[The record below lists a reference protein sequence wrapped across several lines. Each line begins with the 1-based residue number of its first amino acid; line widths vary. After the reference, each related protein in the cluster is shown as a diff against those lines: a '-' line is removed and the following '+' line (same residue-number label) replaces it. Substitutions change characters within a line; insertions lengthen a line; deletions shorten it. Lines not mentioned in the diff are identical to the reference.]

1 VASAPEVWSGAA
13 LDTIRSV
20 RRDPQSHPRRRRTWP
35 QRLAIVAGCLS
46 SLALVAASAGLG
58 YVLRKAER
66 LPRVELTGVL
76 DAPTES
82 GGPENYLIVGVDSAA
97 GLPGNDPVRIGRD
110 VTLHSD
116 TIMILRIDPASER
129 AALLS
134 LPRDLFVPI
143 PGTGTSR
150 RINIAIEQGGAP
162 LLIKTIGENFGIPI
176 NHYVQVDFAS
186 FRGLVEAIDGV
197 PVYIP
202 RPARDAQVGLD
213 FPDVGCHMLDPTEAL
228 AYVRS
233 RHYQELINGRWVED
247 PRSDLGR
254 IARQQDFIRRALS
267 RAIDRGARNP
277 GTLDQLIDVGLS
289 GVTVDSELTAGNIFD
304 LGRRFRSFNPDSLL
318 TYSVSGTPDTV
329 NGAAILRL
337 NEGPET
343 EATLSIFRGGASAEL
358 PPAAVRLTVRNGT
371 GASQQ
376 GADATAALRAV
387 GFNATVSGDEP
398 GGGAD
403 GTVIRYPPDQS
414 GAADL
419 VARWLAGGAR
429 LEPTDGATGIELV
442 TGTDWQGV
450 RDTPAPATSTTT
462 EATLPAG
469 TSTTTSTPST
479 GNQTTTSL
487 DLASFDC

>member
-1 VASAPEVWSGAA
+1 MSRTT
-13 LDTIRSV
+13 LDTIRWV
-20 RRDPQSHPRRRRTWP
+20 RPNRESNERPRRTWG
-35 QRLAIVAGCLS
+35 QRLAIAAGCLS
-46 SLALVAASAGLG
+46 TVGLMASAAGLG

-66 LPRVELTGVL
+66 LPRVELGGIL
-76 DAPTES
+76 DEPTQS
-82 GGPENYLIVGVDSAA
+82 GGPENYLIVGIDSAA

-116 TIMILRIDPASER
+116 TIMILRIDPESER

-150 RINIAIEQGGAP
+150 RINIAVEQGGAP
-162 LLIKTIGENFGIPI
+162 LLIKTIGETFGIPI

-186 FRGLVEAIDGV
+186 FRGLVDAIDGV

-202 RPARDAQVGLD
+202 RPARDAQTGLD
-213 FPDVGCHMLDPTEAL
+213 FPDPGCHMLSADEAL

-233 RHYQELINGRWVED
+233 RHYQELIDGRWVED
-247 PRSDLGR
+247 ARSDLGR

-289 GVTVDSELTAGNIFD
+289 GVTVDSELTAGDIFD
-304 LGRRFRSFNPDSLL
+304 LGRKFRSFNPDSLL
-318 TYSVSGTPDTV
+318 TYAVSGTPDTV

-343 EATLSIFRGGASAEL
+343 EATLSIFRGGATAEL

-371 GASQQ
+371 GASRQ
-376 GADATAALRAV
+376 GAEATAALQAV
-387 GFNATVSGDEP
+387 GFNATVSGDEL

-403 GTVIRYPPDQS
+403 GTVVRYPPDQS
-414 GAADL
+414 AAAEL
-419 VARWLAGGAR
+419 VARWLVSGAR
-429 LEPTDGATGIELV
+429 LEPTAGATGIELV
-442 TGTDWQGV
+442 TGSDWQGV
-450 RDTPAPATSTTT
+450 RDQAAPSTSTTT
-462 EATLPAG
+462 AATLPAP
-469 TSTTTSTPST
+469 TSTTSSTPAPT
-479 GNQTTTSL
+479 GDQTTTSL

>member
-1 VASAPEVWSGAA
+1 MRPNRESNERP
-13 LDTIRSV
+13 
-20 RRDPQSHPRRRRTWP
+20 RRTWG
-35 QRLAIVAGCLS
+35 QRLAIAAGCLS
-46 SLALVAASAGLG
+46 TLGLMASAAGLG

-66 LPRVELTGVL
+66 LPRVELGGIL
-76 DAPTES
+76 DEPTQS
-82 GGPENYLIVGVDSAA
+82 GGPENYLIVGIDSAA

-116 TIMILRIDPASER
+116 TIMILRIDPESER

-150 RINIAIEQGGAP
+150 RINIAVEQGGAP

-186 FRGLVEAIDGV
+186 FRGLVDAIDGV

-202 RPARDAQVGLD
+202 RPARDAQTGLD
-213 FPDVGCHMLDPTEAL
+213 FPDPGCHMLSADEAL

-233 RHYQELINGRWVED
+233 RHYQELIDGRWVED
-247 PRSDLGR
+247 ARSDLGR

-289 GVTVDSELTAGNIFD
+289 GVTVDSELTAGDIFD
-304 LGRRFRSFNPDSLL
+304 LGRKFRSFNPDSLL
-318 TYSVSGTPDTV
+318 TYAVSGTPDTV

-343 EATLSIFRGGASAEL
+343 EATLSIFRGGATAEL

-371 GASQQ
+371 GASRQ
-376 GADATAALRAV
+376 GAEATAALQAV
-387 GFNATVSGDEP
+387 GFNATVSGDEL

-403 GTVIRYPPDQS
+403 GTVVRYPPDQS
-414 GAADL
+414 AAAEL
-419 VARWLAGGAR
+419 VARWLVSGAR
-429 LEPTDGATGIELV
+429 LEPTAGATGIELV
-442 TGTDWQGV
+442 TGSDWQGV
-450 RDTPAPATSTTT
+450 RDQAAPSTSTTT
-462 EATLPAG
+462 AATLPAP
-469 TSTTTSTPST
+469 TSTTSSTPAPT
-479 GNQTTTSL
+479 GDQTTTSL

>member
-1 VASAPEVWSGAA
+1 VSRTT
-13 LDTIRSV
+13 LDTIRWV
-20 RRDPQSHPRRRRTWP
+20 RPNRESNERPRRTWG
-35 QRLAIVAGCLS
+35 QRLAIAAGCLS
-46 SLALVAASAGLG
+46 TLGLMASAAGLG

-66 LPRVELTGVL
+66 LPRVELGGIL
-76 DAPTES
+76 DEPTQS
-82 GGPENYLIVGVDSAA
+82 GGPENYLIVGIDSAA

-116 TIMILRIDPASER
+116 TIMILRIDPESER

-150 RINIAIEQGGAP
+150 RINIAVEQGGAP
-162 LLIKTIGENFGIPI
+162 LLIKTIGETFGIPI

-186 FRGLVEAIDGV
+186 FRGLVDAIDGV

-202 RPARDAQVGLD
+202 RPARDAQTGLD
-213 FPDVGCHMLDPTEAL
+213 FPDPGCHMLNADEAL

-233 RHYQELINGRWVED
+233 RHYQELIDGRWVED
-247 PRSDLGR
+247 ARSDLGR

-289 GVTVDSELTAGNIFD
+289 GVTVDSELTAGDIFD
-304 LGRRFRSFNPDSLL
+304 LGRKFRSFNPDSLL
-318 TYSVSGTPDTV
+318 TYAVSGTPDTV

-343 EATLSIFRGGASAEL
+343 EATLSIFRGGATAEL

-371 GASQQ
+371 GASRQ
-376 GADATAALRAV
+376 GAEATAALQAV
-387 GFNATVSGDEP
+387 GFNATVSGDEL

-403 GTVIRYPPDQS
+403 GTVVRYPPDQS
-414 GAADL
+414 AAAEL
-419 VARWLAGGAR
+419 VARWLVSGAR
-429 LEPTDGATGIELV
+429 LEPTAGATGIELV
-442 TGTDWQGV
+442 TGSDWQGV
-450 RDTPAPATSTTT
+450 RDQAAPSTSTTT
-462 EATLPAG
+462 AATLPAP
-469 TSTTTSTPST
+469 TSTTSSTPAPT
-479 GNQTTTSL
+479 GDQTTTSL

>member
-1 VASAPEVWSGAA
+1 MRPNRESNERP
-13 LDTIRSV
+13 
-20 RRDPQSHPRRRRTWP
+20 RRTWG
-35 QRLAIVAGCLS
+35 QRLAIAAGCLS
-46 SLALVAASAGLG
+46 TLGLMASAAGLG

-66 LPRVELTGVL
+66 LPRVELGGIL
-76 DAPTES
+76 DEPTQS
-82 GGPENYLIVGVDSAA
+82 GGPENYLIVGIDSAA

-116 TIMILRIDPASER
+116 TIMILRIDPESER

-150 RINIAIEQGGAP
+150 RINIAVEQGGAP
-162 LLIKTIGENFGIPI
+162 LLIKTIGETFGIPI

-186 FRGLVEAIDGV
+186 FRGLVDAIDGV

-202 RPARDAQVGLD
+202 RPARDAQTGLD
-213 FPDVGCHMLDPTEAL
+213 FPDPGCHMLSADEAL

-233 RHYQELINGRWVED
+233 RHYQELIDGRWVED
-247 PRSDLGR
+247 ARSDLGR

-289 GVTVDSELTAGNIFD
+289 GVTVDSELTAGDIFD
-304 LGRRFRSFNPDSLL
+304 LGRKFRSFNPDSLL
-318 TYSVSGTPDTV
+318 TYAVSGTPDTV

-343 EATLSIFRGGASAEL
+343 EATLSIFRGGATAEL

-371 GASQQ
+371 GASRQ
-376 GADATAALRAV
+376 GAEATAALQAV
-387 GFNATVSGDEP
+387 GFNATVSGDEL

-403 GTVIRYPPDQS
+403 GTVVRYPPDQS
-414 GAADL
+414 AAAEL
-419 VARWLAGGAR
+419 VARWLVSGAR
-429 LEPTDGATGIELV
+429 LEPTAGATGIELV
-442 TGTDWQGV
+442 TGSDWQGV
-450 RDTPAPATSTTT
+450 RDQAAPSTSTTT
-462 EATLPAG
+462 AATLPAP
-469 TSTTTSTPST
+469 TSTTSSTPAPT
-479 GNQTTTSL
+479 GDQTTTSL

>member
-1 VASAPEVWSGAA
+1 MRPNRESNERP
-13 LDTIRSV
+13 
-20 RRDPQSHPRRRRTWP
+20 RRTWG
-35 QRLAIVAGCLS
+35 QRLAIAAGCLS
-46 SLALVAASAGLG
+46 TVGLMASAAGLG

-66 LPRVELTGVL
+66 LPRVELGGIL
-76 DAPTES
+76 DEPTQS
-82 GGPENYLIVGVDSAA
+82 GGPENYLIVGIDSAA

-116 TIMILRIDPASER
+116 TIMILRIDPESER

-150 RINIAIEQGGAP
+150 RINIAVEQGGAP
-162 LLIKTIGENFGIPI
+162 LLIKTIGETFGIPI

-186 FRGLVEAIDGV
+186 FRGLVDAIDGV

-202 RPARDAQVGLD
+202 RPARDAQTGLD
-213 FPDVGCHMLDPTEAL
+213 FPDPGCHMLSADEAL

-233 RHYQELINGRWVED
+233 RHYQELIDGRWVED
-247 PRSDLGR
+247 ARSDLGR

-289 GVTVDSELTAGNIFD
+289 GVTVDSELTAGDIFD
-304 LGRRFRSFNPDSLL
+304 LGRKFRSFNPDSLL
-318 TYSVSGTPDTV
+318 TYAVSGTPDTV

-343 EATLSIFRGGASAEL
+343 EATLSIFRGGATAEL

-371 GASQQ
+371 GASRQ
-376 GADATAALRAV
+376 GAEATAALQAV
-387 GFNATVSGDEP
+387 GFNATVSGDEL

-403 GTVIRYPPDQS
+403 GTVVRYPPDQS
-414 GAADL
+414 AAAEL
-419 VARWLAGGAR
+419 VARWLVSGAR
-429 LEPTDGATGIELV
+429 LEPTAGATGIELV
-442 TGTDWQGV
+442 TGSDWQGV
-450 RDTPAPATSTTT
+450 RDQAAPSTSTTT
-462 EATLPAG
+462 AATLPAP
-469 TSTTTSTPST
+469 TSTTSSTPAPT
-479 GNQTTTSL
+479 GDQTTTSL

>member
-1 VASAPEVWSGAA
+1 MW
-13 LDTIRSV
+13 
-20 RRDPQSHPRRRRTWP
+20 RDRQRNGRHGRTWG
-35 QRLAIVAGCLS
+35 QRLALAAGCLS
-46 SLALVAASAGLG
+46 SVALVASAAGLG

-66 LPRVELTGVL
+66 LPRVELGGIL
-76 DAPTES
+76 DEPTES
-82 GGPENYLIVGVDSAA
+82 GGPENYLIVGIDSAS

-116 TIMILRIDPASER
+116 TIMILRIDPESER

-150 RINIAIEQGGAP
+150 RINIAVEQGGAP

-186 FRGLVEAIDGV
+186 FRGLVDAIDGV

-202 RPARDAQVGLD
+202 RPARDAQTGLD
-213 FPDVGCHMLDPTEAL
+213 FPDPGCHMLSADEAL

-233 RHYQELINGRWVED
+233 RHYQELIDGRWVED
-247 PRSDLGR
+247 ARSDLGR

-289 GVTVDSELTAGNIFD
+289 GVTVDSELTAGDIFD
-304 LGRRFRSFNPDSLL
+304 LGRKFRSFNPDSLL
-318 TYSVSGTPDTV
+318 TYAVSGTPDTV

-343 EATLSIFRGGASAEL
+343 EATLSIFRGGATAEL

-371 GASQQ
+371 GASRQ
-376 GADATAALRAV
+376 GAEATAALQAV
-387 GFNATVSGDEP
+387 GFNATVSGDEL

-403 GTVIRYPPDQS
+403 GTVVRYPPDQS
-414 GAADL
+414 AAAEL
-419 VARWLAGGAR
+419 VARWLVSGAR
-429 LEPTDGATGIELV
+429 LEPTAGATGIELV
-442 TGTDWQGV
+442 TGSDWQGV
-450 RDTPAPATSTTT
+450 RDQAAPSTSTTT
-462 EATLPAG
+462 AATLPAP
-469 TSTTTSTPST
+469 TSTTSSTPAPT
-479 GNQTTTSL
+479 GDQTTTSL

>member
-1 VASAPEVWSGAA
+1 MSRTT
-13 LDTIRSV
+13 LDTIRWV
-20 RRDPQSHPRRRRTWP
+20 RPNRESNERPRRTWG
-35 QRLAIVAGCLS
+35 QRLAIAAGCLS
-46 SLALVAASAGLG
+46 TLGLMASAAGLG

-66 LPRVELTGVL
+66 LPRVELGGIL
-76 DAPTES
+76 DEPTQS
-82 GGPENYLIVGVDSAA
+82 GGPENYLIVGIDSAA

-116 TIMILRIDPASER
+116 TIMILRIDPESER

-150 RINIAIEQGGAP
+150 RINIAVEQGGAP
-162 LLIKTIGENFGIPI
+162 LLIKTIGETFGIPI

-186 FRGLVEAIDGV
+186 FRGLVDAIDGV

-202 RPARDAQVGLD
+202 RPARDAQTGLD
-213 FPDVGCHMLDPTEAL
+213 FPDPGCHMLNADEAL

-233 RHYQELINGRWVED
+233 RHYQELIDGRWVED
-247 PRSDLGR
+247 ARSDLGR

-289 GVTVDSELTAGNIFD
+289 GVTVDSELTAGDIFD
-304 LGRRFRSFNPDSLL
+304 LGRKFRSFNPDSLL
-318 TYSVSGTPDTV
+318 TYAVSGTPDTV

-343 EATLSIFRGGASAEL
+343 EATLSIFRGGATAEL

-371 GASQQ
+371 GASRQ
-376 GADATAALRAV
+376 GAEATAALQAV
-387 GFNATVSGDEP
+387 GFNATVSGDEL

-403 GTVIRYPPDQS
+403 GTVVRYPPDQS
-414 GAADL
+414 AAAEL
-419 VARWLAGGAR
+419 VARWLVSGAR
-429 LEPTDGATGIELV
+429 LEPTAGATGIELV
-442 TGTDWQGV
+442 TGSDWQGV
-450 RDTPAPATSTTT
+450 RDQAAPSTSTTT
-462 EATLPAG
+462 AATLPAP
-469 TSTTTSTPST
+469 TSTTSSTPAPT
-479 GNQTTTSL
+479 GDQTTTSL

>member
-1 VASAPEVWSGAA
+1 VSRTT
-13 LDTIRSV
+13 LDTIRWV
-20 RRDPQSHPRRRRTWP
+20 RPNRESNERPRRTWG
-35 QRLAIVAGCLS
+35 QRLAIAAGCLS
-46 SLALVAASAGLG
+46 TLGLMASAAGLG

-66 LPRVELTGVL
+66 LPRVELGGIL
-76 DAPTES
+76 DEPTQS
-82 GGPENYLIVGVDSAA
+82 GGPENYLIVGIDSAA

-116 TIMILRIDPASER
+116 TIMILRIDPESER

-150 RINIAIEQGGAP
+150 RINIAVEQGGAP
-162 LLIKTIGENFGIPI
+162 LLIKTIAENFGIPI

-186 FRGLVEAIDGV
+186 FRGLVDAIDGV

-202 RPARDAQVGLD
+202 RPARDAQTGLD
-213 FPDVGCHMLDPTEAL
+213 FPDPGCHMLNADEAL

-233 RHYQELINGRWVED
+233 RHYQELIDGRWVED
-247 PRSDLGR
+247 ARSDLGR

-289 GVTVDSELTAGNIFD
+289 GVTVDSELTAGDIFD
-304 LGRRFRSFNPDSLL
+304 LGRKFRSFNPDSLL
-318 TYSVSGTPDTV
+318 TYAVSGTPDTV

-343 EATLSIFRGGASAEL
+343 EATLSIFRGGATAEL

-371 GASQQ
+371 GASRQ
-376 GADATAALRAV
+376 GAEATAALQAV
-387 GFNATVSGDEP
+387 GFNATVSGDEL

-403 GTVIRYPPDQS
+403 GTVVRYPPDQS
-414 GAADL
+414 AAAEL
-419 VARWLAGGAR
+419 VARWLVSGAR
-429 LEPTDGATGIELV
+429 LEPTAGATGIELV
-442 TGTDWQGV
+442 TGSDWQGV
-450 RDTPAPATSTTT
+450 RDQAAPSTSTTT
-462 EATLPAG
+462 AATLPAP
-469 TSTTTSTPST
+469 TSTTSSTPAPT
-479 GNQTTTSL
+479 GDQTTTSL

>member
-1 VASAPEVWSGAA
+1 
-13 LDTIRSV
+13 V
-20 RRDPQSHPRRRRTWP
+20 RPNRESNERPRRTWG
-35 QRLAIVAGCLS
+35 QRLAIAAGCLS
-46 SLALVAASAGLG
+46 TVGLMASAAGLG

-66 LPRVELTGVL
+66 LPRVELGGIL
-76 DAPTES
+76 DEPTQS
-82 GGPENYLIVGVDSAA
+82 GGPENYLIVGIDSAA

-116 TIMILRIDPASER
+116 TIMILRIDPESER

-150 RINIAIEQGGAP
+150 RINIAVEQGGAP

-186 FRGLVEAIDGV
+186 FRGLVDAIDGV

-202 RPARDAQVGLD
+202 RPARDAQTGLD
-213 FPDVGCHMLDPTEAL
+213 FPDPGCHMLSADEAL

-233 RHYQELINGRWVED
+233 RHYQELIDGRWVED
-247 PRSDLGR
+247 ARSDLGR

-289 GVTVDSELTAGNIFD
+289 GVTVDSELTAGDIFD
-304 LGRRFRSFNPDSLL
+304 LGRKFRSFNPDSLL
-318 TYSVSGTPDTV
+318 TYAVSGTPDTV

-343 EATLSIFRGGASAEL
+343 EATLSIFRGGATAEL

-371 GASQQ
+371 GASRQ
-376 GADATAALRAV
+376 GAEATAALQAV
-387 GFNATVSGDEP
+387 GFNATVSGDEL

-403 GTVIRYPPDQS
+403 GTVVRYPPDQS
-414 GAADL
+414 AAAEL
-419 VARWLAGGAR
+419 VARWLVSGAR
-429 LEPTDGATGIELV
+429 LEPTAGATGIELV
-442 TGTDWQGV
+442 TGSDWQGV
-450 RDTPAPATSTTT
+450 RDQAAPSTSTTT
-462 EATLPAG
+462 AATLPAP
-469 TSTTTSTPST
+469 TSTTSSTPAPT
-479 GNQTTTSL
+479 GDQTTTSL

>member
-1 VASAPEVWSGAA
+1 
-13 LDTIRSV
+13 V
-20 RRDPQSHPRRRRTWP
+20 RPNRESNERPRRTWG
-35 QRLAIVAGCLS
+35 QRLAIAAGCLS
-46 SLALVAASAGLG
+46 TVGLMASAAGLG

-66 LPRVELTGVL
+66 LPRVELGGIL
-76 DAPTES
+76 DEPTQS
-82 GGPENYLIVGVDSAA
+82 GGPENYLIVGIDSAA

-116 TIMILRIDPASER
+116 TIMILRIDPESER

-150 RINIAIEQGGAP
+150 RINIAVEQGGAP

-186 FRGLVEAIDGV
+186 FRGLVDAIDGV

-202 RPARDAQVGLD
+202 RPARDAQTGLD
-213 FPDVGCHMLDPTEAL
+213 FPDPGCHMLNADEAL

-233 RHYQELINGRWVED
+233 RHYQELIDGRWVED
-247 PRSDLGR
+247 ARSDLGR

-289 GVTVDSELTAGNIFD
+289 GVTVDSELTAGDIFD
-304 LGRRFRSFNPDSLL
+304 LGRKFRSFNPDSLL
-318 TYSVSGTPDTV
+318 TYAVSGTPDTV

-343 EATLSIFRGGASAEL
+343 EATLSIFRGGATAEL

-371 GASQQ
+371 GASRQ
-376 GADATAALRAV
+376 GAEATAALQAV
-387 GFNATVSGDEP
+387 GFNATVSGDEL

-403 GTVIRYPPDQS
+403 GTVVRYPPDQS
-414 GAADL
+414 AAAEL
-419 VARWLAGGAR
+419 VARWLVSGAR
-429 LEPTDGATGIELV
+429 LEPTAGATGIELV
-442 TGTDWQGV
+442 TGSDWQGV
-450 RDTPAPATSTTT
+450 RDQAAPSTSTTT
-462 EATLPAG
+462 AATLPAP
-469 TSTTTSTPST
+469 TSTTSSTPAPT
-479 GNQTTTSL
+479 GDQTTTSL

>member
-1 VASAPEVWSGAA
+1 VW
-13 LDTIRSV
+13 
-20 RRDPQSHPRRRRTWP
+20 RDRERDGRHRRTWG
-35 QRLAIVAGCLS
+35 QRLALAAGCLS
-46 SLALVAASAGLG
+46 SVALVASAAGLG

-66 LPRVELTGVL
+66 LPRVELGGIL
-76 DAPTES
+76 DEPTKS
-82 GGPENYLIVGVDSAA
+82 GGPENYLIVGIDSAS

-150 RINIAIEQGGAP
+150 RINIAVEQGGAP
-162 LLIKTIGENFGIPI
+162 LLIRTIGENFGIPI

-197 PVYIP
+197 PIYVP

-213 FPDVGCHMLDPTEAL
+213 FPEVGCRMLDPEEAL

-247 PRSDLGR
+247 ARSDLGR

-289 GVTVDSELTAGNIFD
+289 GVTVDSELTAGDIFD
-304 LGRRFRSFNPDSLL
+304 LGRKFRSFNPDSLL

-343 EATLSIFRGGASAEL
+343 EATLSIFRGGATAEL

-371 GASQQ
+371 GASRQ
-376 GADATAALRAV
+376 GAEATAALQAV
-387 GFNATVSGDEP
+387 GFNATVSGDEL
-398 GGGAD
+398 GAGAG
-403 GTVIRYPPDQS
+403 GTVIRYRPDQS
-414 GAADL
+414 AAADL
-419 VARWLAGGAR
+419 VARWLVSGAR
-429 LEPTDGATGIELV
+429 LEPTAGATGIELV

-450 RDTPAPATSTTT
+450 RESAAPSTSTTT
-462 EATLPAG
+462 QATLPAP
-469 TSTTTSTPST
+469 TSTTSTTSPTE
-479 GNQTTTSL
+479 GQTTTSL

>member
-1 VASAPEVWSGAA
+1 
-13 LDTIRSV
+13 V
-20 RRDPQSHPRRRRTWP
+20 RPNRESNERPRRTWG
-35 QRLAIVAGCLS
+35 QRLAIAAGCLS
-46 SLALVAASAGLG
+46 TLGLMASAAGLG

-66 LPRVELTGVL
+66 LPRVELGGIL
-76 DAPTES
+76 DEPTQS
-82 GGPENYLIVGVDSAA
+82 GGPENYLIVGIDSAA

-116 TIMILRIDPASER
+116 TIMILRIDPESER

-150 RINIAIEQGGAP
+150 RINIAVEQGGAP

-186 FRGLVEAIDGV
+186 FRGLVDAIDGV

-202 RPARDAQVGLD
+202 RPARDAQTGLD
-213 FPDVGCHMLDPTEAL
+213 FPDPGCHMLSADEAL

-233 RHYQELINGRWVED
+233 RHYQELIDGRWVED
-247 PRSDLGR
+247 ARSDLGR

-289 GVTVDSELTAGNIFD
+289 GVTVDSELTAGDIFD
-304 LGRRFRSFNPDSLL
+304 LGRKFRSFNPDSLL
-318 TYSVSGTPDTV
+318 TYAVSGTPDTV

-343 EATLSIFRGGASAEL
+343 EATLSIFRGGATAEL

-371 GASQQ
+371 GASRQ
-376 GADATAALRAV
+376 GAEATAALQAV
-387 GFNATVSGDEP
+387 GFNATVSGDEL

-403 GTVIRYPPDQS
+403 GTVVRYPPDQS
-414 GAADL
+414 AAAEL
-419 VARWLAGGAR
+419 VARWLVSGAR
-429 LEPTDGATGIELV
+429 LEPTAGATGIELV
-442 TGTDWQGV
+442 TGSDWQGV
-450 RDTPAPATSTTT
+450 RDQAAPSTSTTT
-462 EATLPAG
+462 AATLPAP
-469 TSTTTSTPST
+469 TSTTSSTPAPT
-479 GNQTTTSL
+479 GDQTTTSL

>member
-1 VASAPEVWSGAA
+1 MSRTT
-13 LDTIRSV
+13 LDTIRWV
-20 RRDPQSHPRRRRTWP
+20 RPNRESNERPRRTWG
-35 QRLAIVAGCLS
+35 QRLAIAAGCLS
-46 SLALVAASAGLG
+46 TLGLMASAAGLG

-66 LPRVELTGVL
+66 LPRVELGGIL
-76 DAPTES
+76 DEPTQS
-82 GGPENYLIVGVDSAA
+82 GGPENYLIVGIDSAA

-116 TIMILRIDPASER
+116 TIMILRIDPESER

-150 RINIAIEQGGAP
+150 RINIAVEQGGAP
-162 LLIKTIGENFGIPI
+162 LLIKTIGETFGIPI

-186 FRGLVEAIDGV
+186 FRGLVDAIDGV

-202 RPARDAQVGLD
+202 RPARDAQTGLD
-213 FPDVGCHMLDPTEAL
+213 FPDPGCHMLSADEAL

-233 RHYQELINGRWVED
+233 RHYQELIDGRWVED
-247 PRSDLGR
+247 ARSDLGR

-289 GVTVDSELTAGNIFD
+289 GVTVDSELTAGDIFD
-304 LGRRFRSFNPDSLL
+304 LGRKFRSFNPDSLL
-318 TYSVSGTPDTV
+318 TYAVSGTPDTV

-343 EATLSIFRGGASAEL
+343 EATLSIFRGGATAEL

-371 GASQQ
+371 GASRQ
-376 GADATAALRAV
+376 GAEATAALQAV
-387 GFNATVSGDEP
+387 GFNATVSGDEL

-403 GTVIRYPPDQS
+403 GTVVRYPPDQS
-414 GAADL
+414 AAAEL
-419 VARWLAGGAR
+419 VARWLVSGAR
-429 LEPTDGATGIELV
+429 LEPTAGATGIELV
-442 TGTDWQGV
+442 TGSDWQGV
-450 RDTPAPATSTTT
+450 RDQAAPSTSTTT
-462 EATLPAG
+462 AATLPAP
-469 TSTTTSTPST
+469 TSTTSSTPAPT
-479 GNQTTTSL
+479 GDQTTTSL

>member
-1 VASAPEVWSGAA
+1 MRPNRESNE
-13 LDTIRSV
+13 R
-20 RRDPQSHPRRRRTWP
+20 PRRSWG
-35 QRLAIVAGCLS
+35 QRLAIAAGCLS
-46 SLALVAASAGLG
+46 TVGLMASAAGLG

-66 LPRVELTGVL
+66 LPRVELGGIL
-76 DAPTES
+76 DEPTES
-82 GGPENYLIVGVDSAA
+82 GGPENYLIVGIDSAA

-150 RINIAIEQGGAP
+150 RINIAVEQGGAP

-186 FRGLVEAIDGV
+186 FRGLVDAIDGV

-213 FPDVGCHMLDPTEAL
+213 FPDPGCHMLDPDEAL

-233 RHYQELINGRWVED
+233 RHYQELIDGRWVED
-247 PRSDLGR
+247 ARSDLGR

-289 GVTVDSELTAGNIFD
+289 GVTVDSELTAGDIFD
-304 LGRRFRSFNPDSLL
+304 LGRKFRSFNPDSLL
-318 TYSVSGTPDTV
+318 TYAVSGTPDTV

-343 EATLSIFRGGASAEL
+343 EATLSIFRGGATAEL
-358 PPAAVRLTVRNGT
+358 PPAAVRLTVRNGS
-371 GASQQ
+371 GASRQ
-376 GADATAALRAV
+376 GAEATAALQAV
-387 GFNATVSGDEP
+387 GFNATVSGDDLS
-398 GGGAD
+398 GGAD
-403 GTVIRYPPDQS
+403 GTVVRYPPDQS
-414 GAADL
+414 AAAEL
-419 VARWLAGGAR
+419 VARWLVSGAR
-429 LEPTDGATGIELV
+429 LEPTAGATGIELV

-450 RDTPAPATSTTT
+450 REQAAPSTSTTT
-462 EATLPAG
+462 AATLPAP
-469 TSTTTSTPST
+469 TSTTSSTPAPT
-479 GNQTTTSL
+479 GDQTTTSL

>member
-1 VASAPEVWSGAA
+1 VW
-13 LDTIRSV
+13 
-20 RRDPQSHPRRRRTWP
+20 RDRERDGRHRRTWG
-35 QRLAIVAGCLS
+35 QRLALAAGCLS
-46 SLALVAASAGLG
+46 SVALVASAAGLG

-66 LPRVELTGVL
+66 LPRVELGGIL
-76 DAPTES
+76 DEPTKS
-82 GGPENYLIVGVDSAA
+82 GGPENYLIVGIDSAS

-150 RINIAIEQGGAP
+150 RINIAVEQGGAP
-162 LLIKTIGENFGIPI
+162 LLIRTIGENFGIPI

-186 FRGLVEAIDGV
+186 FRGLVDAIDGV
-197 PVYIP
+197 PIYVP

-213 FPDVGCHMLDPTEAL
+213 FPVAGCRMLDPEQAL

-247 PRSDLGR
+247 ARSDLGR

-289 GVTVDSELTAGNIFD
+289 GVTVDSELTAGDIFN
-304 LGRRFRSFNPDSLL
+304 LGRKFRSFNPDSLL

-343 EATLSIFRGGASAEL
+343 EATLSIFRGGATTEL

-371 GASQQ
+371 GASRH
-376 GADATAALRAV
+376 GAEATAALQAV
-387 GFNATVSGDEP
+387 GFNATVSGDEL

-414 GAADL
+414 AAADL
-419 VARWLAGGAR
+419 VARWLVSGAR
-429 LEPTDGATGIELV
+429 LEPTPGATGIELV
-442 TGTDWQGV
+442 TGVDWQGV
-450 RDTPAPATSTTT
+450 RANAAASTSTTT
-462 EATLPAG
+462 QATLPAP
-469 TSTTTSTPST
+469 TSTTSTTASST
-479 GNQTTTSL
+479 GDQTTTSL

>member
-1 VASAPEVWSGAA
+1 MRPNRESNERP
-13 LDTIRSV
+13 
-20 RRDPQSHPRRRRTWP
+20 RRTWG
-35 QRLAIVAGCLS
+35 QRLAIAAGCLS
-46 SLALVAASAGLG
+46 TVGLMASAAGLG

-66 LPRVELTGVL
+66 LPRVELGGIL
-76 DAPTES
+76 DEPTQS
-82 GGPENYLIVGVDSAA
+82 GGPENYLIVGIDSAA

-116 TIMILRIDPASER
+116 TIMILRIDPESER

-150 RINIAIEQGGAP
+150 RINIAVEQGGAP

-186 FRGLVEAIDGV
+186 FRGLVDAIDGV

-202 RPARDAQVGLD
+202 RPARDAQTGLD
-213 FPDVGCHMLDPTEAL
+213 FPDPGCHMLSADEAL

-233 RHYQELINGRWVED
+233 RHYQELIDGRWVED
-247 PRSDLGR
+247 ARSDLGR

-289 GVTVDSELTAGNIFD
+289 GVTVDSELTAGDIFD
-304 LGRRFRSFNPDSLL
+304 LGRKFRSFNPDSLL
-318 TYSVSGTPDTV
+318 TYAVSGTPDTV

-343 EATLSIFRGGASAEL
+343 EATLSIFRGGATAEL

-371 GASQQ
+371 GASRQ
-376 GADATAALRAV
+376 GAEATAALQAV
-387 GFNATVSGDEP
+387 GFNATVSGDEL

-403 GTVIRYPPDQS
+403 GTVVRYPPDQS
-414 GAADL
+414 AAAEL
-419 VARWLAGGAR
+419 VARWLVSGAR
-429 LEPTDGATGIELV
+429 LEPTAGATGIELV
-442 TGTDWQGV
+442 TGSDWQGV
-450 RDTPAPATSTTT
+450 RDQAAPSTSTTT
-462 EATLPAG
+462 AATLPAP
-469 TSTTTSTPST
+469 TSTTSSTPAPT
-479 GNQTTTSL
+479 GDQTTTSL

>member
-1 VASAPEVWSGAA
+1 VSRTT
-13 LDTIRSV
+13 LDTIRWV
-20 RRDPQSHPRRRRTWP
+20 RPNRESNERPRRTWG
-35 QRLAIVAGCLS
+35 QRLAIAAGCLS
-46 SLALVAASAGLG
+46 TLGLMASAAGLG

-66 LPRVELTGVL
+66 LPRVELGGIL
-76 DAPTES
+76 DEPTQS
-82 GGPENYLIVGVDSAA
+82 GGPENYLIVGIDSAA

-116 TIMILRIDPASER
+116 TIMILRIDPESER

-150 RINIAIEQGGAP
+150 RINIAVEQGGAP

-186 FRGLVEAIDGV
+186 FRGLVDAIDGV

-202 RPARDAQVGLD
+202 RPARDAQTGLD
-213 FPDVGCHMLDPTEAL
+213 FPDPGCRMLSADEAL

-233 RHYQELINGRWVED
+233 RHYQELIDGRWVED
-247 PRSDLGR
+247 ARSDLGR

-289 GVTVDSELTAGNIFD
+289 GVTVDSELTAGDIFD
-304 LGRRFRSFNPDSLL
+304 LGRKFRSFNPDSLL
-318 TYSVSGTPDTV
+318 TYAVSGTPDTV

-343 EATLSIFRGGASAEL
+343 EATLSIFRGGATAEL

-371 GASQQ
+371 GASRQ
-376 GADATAALRAV
+376 GAEATAALQAV
-387 GFNATVSGDEP
+387 GFNATVSGDEL

-403 GTVIRYPPDQS
+403 GTVVRYPPDQS
-414 GAADL
+414 AAAEL
-419 VARWLAGGAR
+419 VARWLVSGAR
-429 LEPTDGATGIELV
+429 LEPTAGATGIELV
-442 TGTDWQGV
+442 TGSDWQGV
-450 RDTPAPATSTTT
+450 RDQAAPSTSTTT
-462 EATLPAG
+462 AATLPAP
-469 TSTTTSTPST
+469 TSTTSSTPAPT
-479 GNQTTTSL
+479 GDQTTTSL

>member
-1 VASAPEVWSGAA
+1 MRPNRESNERP
-13 LDTIRSV
+13 
-20 RRDPQSHPRRRRTWP
+20 RRTWG
-35 QRLAIVAGCLS
+35 QRLAIAAGCLS
-46 SLALVAASAGLG
+46 TVGLMASAAGLG

-66 LPRVELTGVL
+66 LPRVELGGIL
-76 DAPTES
+76 DEPTQS
-82 GGPENYLIVGVDSAA
+82 GGPENYLIVGIDSAA

-116 TIMILRIDPASER
+116 TIMILRIDPESER

-150 RINIAIEQGGAP
+150 RINIAVEQGGAP
-162 LLIKTIGENFGIPI
+162 LLIKTIGETFGIPI

-186 FRGLVEAIDGV
+186 FRGLVDAIDGV

-202 RPARDAQVGLD
+202 RPARDAQTGLD
-213 FPDVGCHMLDPTEAL
+213 FPDPGCHMLNADEAL

-233 RHYQELINGRWVED
+233 RHYQELIDGRWVED
-247 PRSDLGR
+247 ARSDLGR

-289 GVTVDSELTAGNIFD
+289 GVTVDSELTAGDIFD
-304 LGRRFRSFNPDSLL
+304 LGRKFRSFNPDSLL
-318 TYSVSGTPDTV
+318 TYAVSGTPDTV

-343 EATLSIFRGGASAEL
+343 EATLSIFRGGATAEL

-371 GASQQ
+371 GASRQ
-376 GADATAALRAV
+376 GAEATAALQAV
-387 GFNATVSGDEP
+387 GFNATVSGDEL

-403 GTVIRYPPDQS
+403 GTVVRYPPDQS
-414 GAADL
+414 AAAEL
-419 VARWLAGGAR
+419 VARWLVSGAR
-429 LEPTDGATGIELV
+429 LEPTAGATGIELV
-442 TGTDWQGV
+442 TGSDWQGV
-450 RDTPAPATSTTT
+450 RDQAAPSTSTTT
-462 EATLPAG
+462 AATLPAP
-469 TSTTTSTPST
+469 TSTTSSTPAPT
-479 GNQTTTSL
+479 GDQTTTSL

>member
-1 VASAPEVWSGAA
+1 VSRTT
-13 LDTIRSV
+13 LDTIRWV
-20 RRDPQSHPRRRRTWP
+20 RPNRESNERPRRTWG
-35 QRLAIVAGCLS
+35 QRLAIAAGCLS
-46 SLALVAASAGLG
+46 TLGLMASAAGLG

-66 LPRVELTGVL
+66 LPRVELGGIL
-76 DAPTES
+76 DEPTQS
-82 GGPENYLIVGVDSAA
+82 GGPENYLIVGIDSAA

-116 TIMILRIDPASER
+116 TIMILRIDPESER

-150 RINIAIEQGGAP
+150 RINIAVEQGGAP

-186 FRGLVEAIDGV
+186 FRGLVDAIDGV

-202 RPARDAQVGLD
+202 RPARDAQTGLD
-213 FPDVGCHMLDPTEAL
+213 FPDPGCHMLNADEAL

-233 RHYQELINGRWVED
+233 RHYQELIDGRWVED
-247 PRSDLGR
+247 ARSDLGR

-289 GVTVDSELTAGNIFD
+289 GVTVDSELTAGDIFD
-304 LGRRFRSFNPDSLL
+304 LGRKFRSFNPDSLL
-318 TYSVSGTPDTV
+318 TYAVSGTPDTV

-343 EATLSIFRGGASAEL
+343 EATLSIFRGGATAEL

-371 GASQQ
+371 GASRQ
-376 GADATAALRAV
+376 GAEATAALQAV
-387 GFNATVSGDEP
+387 GFNATVSGDEL

-403 GTVIRYPPDQS
+403 GTVVRYPPDQS
-414 GAADL
+414 AAAEL
-419 VARWLAGGAR
+419 VARWLVSGAR
-429 LEPTDGATGIELV
+429 LEPTAGATGIELV
-442 TGTDWQGV
+442 TGSDWQGV
-450 RDTPAPATSTTT
+450 RDQAAPSTSTTT
-462 EATLPAG
+462 AATLPAP
-469 TSTTTSTPST
+469 TSTTSSTPAPT
-479 GNQTTTSL
+479 GDQTTTSL